1 MRKHIG
7 AAAHMHEEKRRVR
20 IRTRARIVTLRRQG
34 RKKTRGPALV
44 QEDAGVA

>member
-1 MRKHIG
+1 MWKHIG
-7 AAAHMHEEKRRVR
+7 AVAHIHAAKKRAR